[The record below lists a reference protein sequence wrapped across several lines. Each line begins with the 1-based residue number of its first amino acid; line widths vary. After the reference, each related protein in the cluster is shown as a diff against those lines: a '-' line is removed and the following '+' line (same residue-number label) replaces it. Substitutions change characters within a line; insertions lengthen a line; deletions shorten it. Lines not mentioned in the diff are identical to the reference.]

1 MALRGEQFKNTYTIA
16 VLAPHYQEAV
26 GAVGATPI
34 ETHRV
39 ADAYEAGRVGDIMWN
54 ESMPP
59 LGKGEEHISGPA
71 RLKDL
76 NRRDQRNIRGALGKV
91 ITEKETATAENAP
104 TTPQQ
109 GMLFDPYTGTGLKQ
123 DPLVSEEQRL
133 AAVNRQFNIV
143 GSHKEMLASRYAG
156 LEVPVSEFDRPNLRA
171 GTTTNQQNT
180 RRVTFKTSGGRA
192 GYSGARGTSLHGDAT
207 ETTPITRSLKRPTKE
222 AVSEGTQWNANWHKD
237 LPSTMKDDPHDAFS
251 ANYDYARRAKFR
263 HPETGHETTISK
275 HSSFLRGDEVNPDTG
290 AVDESHAGTADITDT
305 MQDLQNKGY
314 HSNLHK
320 GTGQGRATA
329 YIKEGE
335 KDKYG
340 TRPAHTEKQT
350 GIRTLFQQGT
360 PEQVEA
366 KDWRGSDDVNAELL
380 GATSGTRASPPRL
393 KRGDIPEWAA
403 VANPD
408 AEDPVKDEVRVKN
421 QNIDW
426 IQGQTNWERT
436 QNFPVKG
443 AEGSLLGD
451 PLHTSVDV
459 YGGTYG
465 DTQRSQGVAF
475 HTRDI
480 ASETE
485 EIEAT
490 ELKEQKV
497 PRRETMSHEWGHQR
511 DPSISRRTEHAAQ
524 AGLKTIHKDPV
535 MEGIGDATADRQV
548 RYEGKHEEAL
558 DPTINPHRHMD
569 LMGSGYTTKH
579 SGWRN
584 PVEQAV
590 YAATR
595 IYQGM
600 TDDPT
605 SIPDRVALSASVGE
619 DHSDLGPESTQAA
632 TENLL
637 GHLYTK
643 SQHVR
648 KGLDQLGMSRVGE
661 QQSEAFK
668 AKQEKHKGV
677 MFEPDPHG
685 NAPPLPGINEQEEF
699 RFE

>member
-1 MALRGEQFKNTYTIA
+1 MALRGEQFKNTYTISD
-16 VLAPHYQEAV
+16 LAPHEQEAL

-133 AAVNRQFNIV
+133 AAVNRQFDL
-143 GSHKEMLASRYAG
+143 SRTTKPQQEMLAKRYSG
-156 LEVPVSEFDRPNLRA
+156 LEVPVSEFDRESKSG
-171 GTTTNQQNT
+171 GTVRFTP
-180 RRVTFKTSGGRA
+180 SSGRA
-192 GYSGARGTSLHGDAT
+192 GYGHGGPHLYGDAT
-207 ETTPITRSLKRPTKE
+207 ETTEITRNLKRPTKG
-222 AVSEGTQWNANWHKD
+222 ATSEGTQWNKNWYKN
-237 LPSTMKDDPHDAFS
+237 LPSTMRNDSHSAFS
-251 ANYDYARRAKFR
+251 ANHDYARQAKFR
-263 HPETGHETTISK
+263 HPETGHETTVREN
-275 HSSFLRGDEVNPDTG
+275 F
-290 AVDESHAGTADITDT
+290 TAAHEGMDLDITSEDIANT
-305 MQDLQNKGY
+305 LAVLDSQGY

-320 GTGQGRATA
+320 GTGQGKATA
-329 YIKEGE
+329 YITGGE
-335 KDKYG
+335 KNKYG

-350 GIRTLFQQGT
+350 GIRDLFQQGT

-380 GATSGTRASPPRL
+380 GVTSGTNASPPRL
-393 KRGDIPEWAA
+393 RVGDIPEWAA
-403 VANPD
+403 VADPA
-408 AEDPVKDEVRVKN
+408 AEDPTKEEVKIANRNRWQAE
-421 QNIDW
+421 
-426 IQGQTNWERT
+426 GQTNWERK
-436 QNFPVKG
+436 QKFPVKG
-443 AEGSLLGD
+443 AEGAILGD
-451 PLHTSVDV
+451 PLHTSVEVWTPDQW
-459 YGGTYG
+459 GNENTHE
-465 DTQRSQGVAF
+465 QAVAF

-497 PRRETMSHEWGHQR
+497 PRRTTMSHEWGHQR
-511 DPSISRRTEHAAQ
+511 DPSIGRRTEHAAQ

-535 MEGIGDATADRQV
+535 MEGIADATADRQV
-548 RYEGKHEEAL
+548 RYEGKHEDSL
-558 DPTINPHRHMD
+558 NPSINPHRHMD
-569 LMGSGYTTKH
+569 LEDSGYTTKH

-584 PVEQAV
+584 PVEKAV

-595 IYQGM
+595 IHQGLS
-600 TDDPT
+600 DDPT
-605 SIPDRVALSASVGE
+605 VIPDRVDLSTSVGE
-619 DHSDLGPESTQAA
+619 DHSALTPEDTQAA
-632 TENLL
+632 TQNLL
-637 GHLYTK
+637 GHLYNT

-648 KGLDQLGMSRVGE
+648 KGLDQLGMGRLGE
-661 QQSEAFK
+661 HQGEAFK
-668 AKQEKHKGV
+668 AKQAQHEASRAWAHKDNRTPYNTV
-677 MFEPDPHG
+677 
-685 NAPPLPGINEQEEF
+685 EQEQLWDG
-699 RFE
+699 